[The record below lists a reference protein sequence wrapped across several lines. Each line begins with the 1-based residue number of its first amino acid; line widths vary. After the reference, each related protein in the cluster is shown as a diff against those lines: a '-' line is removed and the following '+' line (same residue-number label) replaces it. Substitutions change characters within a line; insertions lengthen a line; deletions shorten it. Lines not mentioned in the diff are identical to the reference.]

1 MQGNISPAKCDN
13 SIAKQ
18 SQIRY
23 SVIIKLHNQKG
34 EAEMKKMKRKLL
46 GIILTAVMLVCLLP
60 QVTVKAEDLTCPSC
74 KEGTLVANPAKSPT
88 CDKYGNHAFFKCN
101 KCGKCFFAMT
111 GFPEIA
117 DASWVAI
124 APTGHT
130 LVVTPAVA
138 ATCTTAGT
146 SAGVTCSVCKTVFGA
161 AQTIPAFGHQYVV
174 TNIKTA
180 TSKADGSITETCSI
194 CGGQQV
200 TTIKKASTIELS
212 QTTMTYNG
220 SARKPKVSVFDSD
233 GNVVAKSEYT
243 VSYSNNKKVGTA
255 KVTIK
260 FKGDHYYSGTVT
272 KTFKI
277 VKKSS

>member
-1 MQGNISPAKCDN
+1 VE
-13 SIAKQ
+13 
-18 SQIRY
+18 IRY
-23 SVIIKLHNQKG
+23 DISIIFHKQKG
-34 EAEMKKMKRKLL
+34 EAEMKKFKTKLL
-46 GIILTAVMLVCLLP
+46 GVVLSLVMAACLLP
-60 QVTVKAEDLTCPSC
+60 QVTVKAADTFACPSDGC
-74 KEGTLVANPAKSPT
+74 TGKLVAHTAVSAT
-88 CDKYGNHAFFKCN
+88 CTSWGSHAFFQCD
-101 KCGKCFFAMT
+101 KCGKCYFANKASD
-111 GFPEIA
+111 GDWKEIA
-117 DASWVAI
+117 DTSWVPI

-130 LVVTPAVA
+130 IVTTPAVA
-138 ATCTTAGT
+138 ATCITSGATA
-146 SAGVTCSVCKTVFGA
+146 SVTCSVCKTVFGA
-161 AQTIPAFGHQYVV
+161 SQTIPAFGHQYVV